1 MPLSNTF
8 PNSPVGKE
16 TRGIIINYGTKLHTA
31 SRRVM
36 KDLIQNLCKNRFS
49 SYIKVAT
56 CIPTMFFFFFFF

>member
-8 PNSPVGKE
+8 PNSPVVGKE

-31 SRRVM
+31 SSRVM

-49 SYIKVAT
+49 SYKSSNMY
-56 CIPTMFFFFFFF
+56 PYHDFFFFF